1 MRRYLLG
8 VALLVLLPVLS
19 LPVSRQL
26 SDHHRQIGVIL
37 EQAAQKLTQ
46 GQGEAGR
53 QLAQQAYDI
62 WEEKR
67 HYTAA
72 FVHHAPLEEIDCLF
86 AAAQVTDNDG
96 LAVYCKELAVQ
107 IYEVA
112 DGQSLNWWGLL

>member
-26 SDHHRQIGVIL
+26 GDHHRQIGAVL

-46 GQGEAGR
+46 GQTEAGR
-53 QLAQQAYDI
+53 QLARQAYDI
-62 WEEKR
+62 WEQKR
-67 HYTAA
+67 NYTAA

-86 AAAQVTDNDG
+86 AAAQVTGDDG
-96 LAVYCKELAVQ
+96 LAVYCKKLSVK
-107 IYEVA
+107 IYDVA
-112 DGQSLNWWGLL
+112 DGQKLNWWDLL